1 MIEFFYISKT
11 QEIYF
16 IPQKMNSLKDRYRKS
31 GHSTCV
37 VFESEIW
44 KPHCLSPREIG
55 PFENVLLF
63 FFFYSSMCHTLVQS
77 FLKSSMNFQ
86 K

>member
-1 MIEFFYISKT
+1 
-11 QEIYF
+11 
-16 IPQKMNSLKDRYRKS
+16 MNSLKDRYLKS

-63 FFFYSSMCHTLVQS
+63 FFLFVDVSHTSPMYSKIVHELSKIDYHNLSDPNGV
-77 FLKSSMNFQ
+77 FEGENFM
-86 K
+86 